1 MGKMDI
7 RPRLDPQ
14 MAAALEAEAR
24 IAAETVARHGLEN
37 ADPRDLT
44 AARLQ
49 YNANRAY
56 WNTDA
61 PVMAESQDLLLPGPY
76 RDIPARLHR
85 PVQRG
90 AEPAPVLIYLHGGGW
105 IVGNLDTHDRIMR
118 ILAQKSG
125 CCVLGVDYHLA
136 PEAKFP
142 QPQDECCAAADWV
155 LQHGA
160 DHGLDP
166 NRIALAGDSA
176 GANMSMTVLLH
187 LKNQGRIGAVGAA
200 LLYYGSYGLRDS
212 ASRRLWGGAE
222 DGLSAADLAFFREC
236 LFEDQAEMLDPRF
249 DILAN
254 DLTELPPLF
263 VLEVAMDPLADDSR
277 ALADAVL
284 EAGGQ
289 VDYRRAEGV
298 LHGYLHMSHSVD
310 AAMDALSD
318 GAAFL
323 RARM

>member
-76 RDIPARLHR
+76 RDIPARLHL

-105 IVGNLDTHDRIMR
+105 IVGNLDTHERIMR

-160 DHGLDP
+160 EYGLDP

>member
-37 ADPRDLT
+37 ADPKDLT

-76 RDIPARLHR
+76 RDIPARLHS

-160 DHGLDP
+160 EYGLDP

-176 GANMSMTVLLH
+176 GANMSMTVLMH

>member
-37 ADPRDLT
+37 ADPKDLT

-160 DHGLDP
+160 EYGLDP

-289 VDYRRAEGV
+289 VDYRRVEGV